1 MKKLENTYFL
11 YAIIALEGYIIL
23 SSELIAMR
31 LTIPFTGSGTDT
43 ISIIIAAVLM
53 PLAFGY
59 HKGGRFKSYYFNKT
73 LISIR
78 EKLLKNILIAS
89 AILMPG
95 LSYFVLVFFFYALS
109 YLGIENS
116 IAKITLYCLI
126 FLVYPMY
133 LLGQTI
139 PLVSNYFS
147 KEKLSKITG
156 KMLFVSTMGS
166 FCGSV
171 LTTLVLMDLIGVHNA
186 VILIFFLCLFLTFLL
201 SKWRHQNYVLF
212 VFGILAASVML
223 NSPDMMKTLT
233 IVKNNKYSTI
243 MIRPDD
249 DGVNHMYINNNDSS
263 KYNPETGESHAYVMF
278 LEKIAIDSIP
288 EDHPPKDIL
297 VIGAGGF
304 TFGHKDEKNNY
315 VYLDIDKDLKPVSE
329 KYLLEEPLKSNK
341 VFYPLP
347 ARAYLASTDK
357 TFDIIFMDAYLG
369 GLSIPEHLV
378 TQEFFIDV
386 NEHLKP
392 GGVLGANFIVSPGFT
407 NVFSKSVDN
416 TLRSVF
422 PYLSRVCIDNGCDFH
437 AKSSTQLANFMYIYK
452 KN

>member
-23 SSELIAMR
+23 SSELLAIR

-53 PLAFGY
+53 PLALGY
-59 HKGGRFKSYYFNKT
+59 YKGGRFKSYQFNNA

-78 EKLLKNILIAS
+78 RKLLQNILIAA

-95 LSYFVLVFFFYALS
+95 LSYFVLIFFFFALS
-109 YLGIENS
+109 NLGIDNS

-147 KEKLSKITG
+147 KEKLSQITG

-171 LTTLVLMDLIGVHNA
+171 LTTLVLMDLIGVQNT
-186 VILIFFLCLFLTFLL
+186 VILIFVLCSVLTVLL
-201 SKWRHQNYVLF
+201 SKWRHHSYVLF
-212 VFGILAASVML
+212 VLATLAASGIL
-223 NSPDMMKTLT
+223 NSPGIMETLT
-233 IVKNNKYSTI
+233 IVRNNKYSTI
-243 MIRPDD
+243 MVRADEEN
-249 DGVNHMYINNNDSS
+249 VNHLYINNNDSS
-263 KYNPETGESHAYVMF
+263 KYDPETGESHAYVMF
-278 LEKIAIDSIP
+278 LEKVAVDSIP
-288 EDHPPKDIL
+288 PDHPPKDIL

-315 VYLDIDKDLKPVSE
+315 VYLDIDKDLKEISE
-329 KYLLEEPLKSNK
+329 KYLLKEPLKPNK
-341 VFYPLP
+341 TFYPLP
-347 ARAYLASTDK
+347 ARAYLAATDK
-357 TFDIIFMDAYLG
+357 KFDIIFMDAYLG

-378 TQEFFIDV
+378 TQEFFVDV
-386 NEHLKP
+386 DEHLKP

-407 NVFSKSVDN
+407 NVFSKSIDN